1 MRSKLT
7 AIVCFLMLISAC
19 SVPTPV
25 PTPSPSATETL
36 APSPTIEVGT
46 QLPFTLSTPAIVIE
60 NPAPGATPSV
70 TPTQVSLRPEK
81 VTILRPA
88 DGSMVVSPLR
98 VVGQAGPAYLNRV
111 EINLIGEDGRLIA
124 EHHDYLYAL
133 PGNLGPYNTVFEF
146 ETPHLAEAARLEVRN
161 YDPVNGQLD
170 HLSSVDLT
178 LLSVGN
184 PRIHYTIHG
193 PEKLQIN
200 SPYAN
205 EIIEGNSVIVSGVG
219 WPDTE
224 EPLHVE
230 IINSAGEVI
239 GSGLFKFKPHEI
251 GVAAGFEI
259 ELNYRVDSFQLA
271 RIAVYEMSNTIPGML
286 HYSSIPV
293 RLRPE

>member
-1 MRSKLT
+1 MRSTLI
-7 AIVCFLMLISAC
+7 ALACILMLCSAC
-19 SVPTPV
+19 SVPTTVSTPV
-25 PTPSPSATETL
+25 PSATTTLTPSPTVA
-36 APSPTIEVGT
+36 IGT
-46 QLPFTLSTPAIVIE
+46 QLPFTLSTPAVVIE
-60 NPAPGATPSV
+60 NPVPNVTPSV

-88 DGSMVVSPLR
+88 EGSMVVSPIR

-146 ETPHLAEAARLEVRN
+146 ETPYLAESARLEVRN
-161 YDPVNGQLD
+161 YDPINGQLD

-178 LLSVGN
+178 LLSLGN
-184 PRIHYTIHG
+184 PRIHHTIHG

-200 SPYAN
+200 SPYEN
-205 EIIEGNSVIVSGVG
+205 EIIKGDSVTVSGVG
-219 WPDTE
+219 WPDTD

-230 IINSAGEVI
+230 LINSAGEII
-239 GSGLFKFKPHEI
+239 GSGLFKFTPHEI

-259 ELNYRVDSFQLA
+259 EINYQVDSFQVA
-271 RIAVYEMSNTIPGML
+271 RIAVYEMSDTIPGML
-286 HYSSIPV
+286 HYSSVPV
-293 RLRPE
+293 YLRPE